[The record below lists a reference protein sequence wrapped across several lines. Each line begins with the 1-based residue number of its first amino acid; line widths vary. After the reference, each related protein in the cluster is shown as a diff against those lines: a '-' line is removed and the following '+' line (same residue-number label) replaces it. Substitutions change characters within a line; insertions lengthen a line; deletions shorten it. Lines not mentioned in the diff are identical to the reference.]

1 MPSGEAHD
9 VRHFQLRSLTSVL
22 IKIIDIVIETKG
34 DLRMTTLMIAPT
46 QWSRYKDI
54 EDVEPINDGDLDCL
68 AEVSEVLKKYG
79 KRERFGVAL
88 LHKHFDLAADEQL
101 VEYTDAEA
109 RLLTIKPIKCSEAGQ
124 TIETIWELGDGQDGR
139 KVSLGCAQSC
149 WTNVHGNH
157 SRSHQP
163 NNN

>member
-1 MPSGEAHD
+1 
-9 VRHFQLRSLTSVL
+9 
-22 IKIIDIVIETKG
+22 
-34 DLRMTTLMIAPT
+34 
-46 QWSRYKDI
+46 
-54 EDVEPINDGDLDCL
+54 
-68 AEVSEVLKKYG
+68 
-79 KRERFGVAL
+79 L

-109 RLLTIKPIKCSEAGQ
+109 RLLTIKPVNRSEVGQ
-124 TIETIWELGDGQDGR
+124 MIETIWELGDGQNDK

-149 WTNVHGNH
+149 WTNVHGGH